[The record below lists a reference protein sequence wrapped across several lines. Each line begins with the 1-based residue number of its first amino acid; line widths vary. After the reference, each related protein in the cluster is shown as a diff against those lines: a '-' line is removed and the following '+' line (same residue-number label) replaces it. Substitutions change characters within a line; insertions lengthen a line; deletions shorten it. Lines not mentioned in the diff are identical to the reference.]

1 MKRFHFALLLATVS
15 APATALAGEPPM
27 HTLLTRLDGDYVS
40 RNVELNE
47 LDGTPV
53 IVTQVLRQLDDGSF
67 EYDPSLQS
75 EATRQFDA
83 RQCGPGALASESV
96 SIWGEHTIHGM
107 SCPISWPISDFSG
120 EL

>member
-1 MKRFHFALLLATVS
+1 
-15 APATALAGEPPM
+15 M
-27 HTLLTRLDGDYVS
+27 HTVLTSLDGDYVS

-75 EATRQFDA
+75 EATRQFDT
-83 RQCGPGALASESV
+83 RQCEPGTLVSTSV
-96 SIWGEHTIHGM
+96 NIWGENTLHG
-107 SCPISWPISDFSG
+107 SGCFSQ
-120 EL
+120 

>member
-1 MKRFHFALLLATVS
+1 MKRFRFALLLTSVL
-15 APATALAGEPPM
+15 APATALAEEPPM
-27 HTLLTRLDGDYVS
+27 HTVLTRLDGDYVS

-53 IVTQVLRQLDDGSF
+53 IVTQVLRLLDDGSF

-83 RQCGPGALASESV
+83 RQCEPGTLPSESV
-96 SIWGEHTIHGM
+96 SIWGGEHMVHGF
-107 SCPISWPISDFSG
+107 SCHISWPISEFG

>member
-1 MKRFHFALLLATVS
+1 MKRFHFALLLASVS
-15 APATALAGEPPM
+15 VPATALAEEPPM
-27 HTLLTRLDGDYVS
+27 HTVLTSLYGDYVS

-83 RQCGPGALASESV
+83 RQCEPGTSV
-96 SIWGEHTIHGM
+96 SISVSTWGENTLHGLG
-107 SCPISWPISDFSG
+107 CFSQ
-120 EL
+120 